1 MSLNLGLTEDLNVPS
16 LRSHTHLEFL
26 AVLRFC
32 LSFIIH
38 LSSYGSAN
46 FCTTGM
52 VNLFDV
58 FIHAGM
64 WHKTNSTN
72 QTFRFSCN

>member
-1 MSLNLGLTEDLNVPS
+1 MSLNLEVTEDLHVPS
-16 LRSHTHLEFL
+16 LRSRTHLEFL
-26 AVLRFC
+26 AVLQFG

-64 WHKTNSTN
+64 WHKTDTN
-72 QTFRFSCN
+72 PKSYISF